1 MLLFLNPTGI
11 RIKPHPPPQAKRYEN
26 IRLLKTSF
34 YNLNKIVY
42 VSQFEKINFISEK
55 MKSTVLSITGKYW
68 EIIGKQL
75 LNIPISQYPNN
86 GKYQISNTMEI

>member
-11 RIKPHPPPQAKRYEN
+11 RIKPYPSPHAKRYEN

-75 LNIPISQYPNN
+75 LNIP
-86 GKYQISNTMEI
+86 TMGNIKLVTQWKSK